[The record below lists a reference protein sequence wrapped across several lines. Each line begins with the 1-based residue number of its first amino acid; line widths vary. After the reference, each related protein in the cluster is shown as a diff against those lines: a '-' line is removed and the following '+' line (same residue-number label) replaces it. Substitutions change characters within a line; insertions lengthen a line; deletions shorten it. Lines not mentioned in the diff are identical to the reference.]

1 MTQAGLLSH
10 KGLFA
15 AWEPARNGSLLA
27 LPSSVAWSSNSSFPS
42 AVKLSFEMHTTASA
56 RGNGLHSR
64 LDMGNMVKQ
73 NWKKKKQLKKRKYHN
88 GFSREAVFGAVTTEY
103 EENQTW
109 IRLLALSTT
118 LGNFLNLLEP
128 QIPQILNRH
137 KDKVNV
143 SCKKEVEESMRK
155 AWQRVYY
162 GVKGQC

>member
-1 MTQAGLLSH
+1 M
-10 KGLFA
+10 
-15 AWEPARNGSLLA
+15 
-27 LPSSVAWSSNSSFPS
+27 
-42 AVKLSFEMHTTASA
+42 
-56 RGNGLHSR
+56 
-64 LDMGNMVKQ
+64 
-73 NWKKKKQLKKRKYHN
+73 KKKKAIKEKKISQW
-88 GFSREAVFGAVTTEY
+88 FSREAVFGAVTTEY

-155 AWQRVYY
+155 AWQRVCY